1 MAERRMFARAI
12 VGSARFLRMPAS
24 SRLLYYDL
32 GVAADDDGVVEA
44 FTVMRSTGASEDDL
58 RVLAS
63 KNFVQ
68 VLNDDLVVVILDW
81 RVNNQIRKD
90 RYRPSIYHD
99 SLVSLGLLEQKAGA
113 GLPCGNQNS
122 DFGNRPV
129 NQRLTQYSTGEKST
143 ISSPTAQS
151 AGKGNDA
158 SFSAFWNA
166 YPRKAGKGA
175 AQKAFAKVRVSL
187 DILLS
192 ALEAQKR
199 SDQWNR
205 DGGQYIPY
213 PATWLNQRRWEDEPP
228 AQPEKDAGPAE
239 DWSVLHPDWADQSTW
254 VPGPDGIYRPV
265 GVKP

>member
-58 RVLAS
+58 RVLVS

-122 DFGNRPV
+122 DFGNQTV
-129 NQRLTQYSTGEKST
+129 NQRLTQYRRVEGSPDKYSSVKRETADKPPRASRFTPPSVEEVRVYCAERKNSVDPERFVDFYASKGWLVGKS
-143 ISSPTAQS
+143 
-151 AGKGNDA
+151 KMKD
-158 SFSAFWNA
+158 W
-166 YPRKAGKGA
+166 RA
-175 AQKAFAKVRVSL
+175 AVRSWERSDSQQKAQDKNR
-187 DILLS
+187 I
-192 ALEAQKR
+192 R
-199 SDQWNR
+199 SYD
-205 DGGQYIPY
+205 
-213 PATWLNQRRWEDEPP
+213 ADE
-228 AQPEKDAGPAE
+228 
-239 DWSVLHPDWADQSTW
+239 SFV
-254 VPGPDGIYRPV
+254 
-265 GVKP
+265 

>member
-58 RVLAS
+58 RVLVS

-81 RVNNQIRKD
+81 RTNNQIRKY

-99 SLVSLGLLEQKAGA
+99 SLVSLGLLEQKARA

-122 DFGNRPV
+122 SFDNQV
-129 NQRLTQYSTGEKST
+129 VDQRLTQFRKGEESIT
-143 ISSPTAQS
+143 SSPTAQS
-151 AGKGNDA
+151 TDKGNDA
-158 SFSAFWNA
+158 SFSAFWDA
-166 YPRKAGKGA
+166 YPRKVGKGA
-175 AQKAFAKVRVSL
+175 AQKAFSKVGVPL
-187 DILLS
+187 DTLLT
-192 ALEAQKR
+192 ALEQQKR

-213 PATWLNQRRWEDEPP
+213 PATWPNQRRWEDEPP
-228 AQPEKDAGPAE
+228 AQPEKEAEPSE
-239 DWSVLHPDWADQSTW
+239 DWTVTHPDWADQSTW